1 MYFCD
6 FALAFK
12 SMSNVWAE
20 KETFCDILF
29 LIIYYV
35 TNTEDNKCQA
45 EFLVRKLTWSK
56 GL

>member
-12 SMSNVWAE
+12 SVSNVWAE

-35 TNTEDNKCQA
+35 TNTENNKCQA